1 MNKRGGDERRKQER
15 EGGRVGGKEKKKAKK
30 QKRFHSDPFVTL
42 RTAFLSRFE
51 LASEGYNQIQ
61 SKTCN

>member
-1 MNKRGGDERRKQER
+1 M
-15 EGGRVGGKEKKKAKK
+15 GGKEKKKAKK
-30 QKRFHSDPFVTL
+30 QKTFHSDPFVTL